1 MHVKHLRR
9 LYADINSST
18 TFTLLEE
25 SSIIYEIKSTFLIL
39 AFKAIER

>member
-1 MHVKHLRR
+1 MHVKHLKR
-9 LYADINSST
+9 LYANINSS

-25 SSIIYEIKSTFLIL
+25 SSAIYEIKSTFLIL